1 MQKIANIQESCETV
15 KSHYDFTRHFCEYF
29 WTFTFKLIQQ
39 FHNFKLQFDNF
50 LIIQN
55 KQYLRLIVGDHRSL
69 LVRRKMLMRI
79 FLNIQDDM
87 QFRKPVR
94 HEEKC
99 PAFCLF
105 PSRVP
110 ELFHHFRQ
118 RWLFPRKKTKKKN
131 HKWWLWITLHKTMG
145 INALWTWLF
154 SLEKAKKNP
163 EWPIWISRHR
173 TVMTNE

>member
-1 MQKIANIQESCETV
+1 
-15 KSHYDFTRHFCEYF
+15 
-29 WTFTFKLIQQ
+29 
-39 FHNFKLQFDNF
+39 
-50 LIIQN
+50 
-55 KQYLRLIVGDHRSL
+55 
-69 LVRRKMLMRI
+69 MLMRI

-87 QFRKPVR
+87 QFRKPVH

-118 RWLFPRKKTKKKN
+118 RWLFPRKKQRKN

-145 INALWTWLF
+145 TNALWTWFFFYRKSKEKSWMTNMNHSSQNSDDKWVTQWGKIFSEGPFLF
-154 SLEKAKKNP
+154 SCKVYQYSNTLVIYP
-163 EWPIWISRHR
+163 S
-173 TVMTNE
+173 

>member
-1 MQKIANIQESCETV
+1 MLMWI
-15 KSHYDFTRHFCEYF
+15 
-29 WTFTFKLIQQ
+29 FKLTTI
-39 FHNFKLQFDNF
+39 LQFEVAIWQLFENTE
-50 LIIQN
+50 LKMHN
-55 KQYLRLIVGDHRSL
+55 KHYLRLNVGDQISL
-69 LVRRKMLMRI
+69 LFRQKMLMRI

-118 RWLFPRKKTKKKN
+118 RWLFPRKNINDDYYGNTGCGVFKEEGTKIE
-131 HKWWLWITLHKTMG
+131 LFLHKNQHTQMKLLNFEFW
-145 INALWTWLF
+145 INGELSKIVHHF
-154 SLEKAKKNP
+154 IKN
-163 EWPIWISRHR
+163 
-173 TVMTNE
+173 VYTNKNVL